1 MDPKALNQSLSAP
14 TLRRTTDPIRPR
26 PIMPWGRVIVYGLSA
41 GFLGVAAMTVSE
53 KVEQFFTGRP
63 NSYVP
68 AKTLAALLGV
78 TPQSD
83 QQLWGLN
90 MTMHY
95 GQGAAA
101 AVIRAVASYSLGM
114 RGPFTDFMFMGV
126 RLLIDQT
133 LENWTGVG
141 ALPWTWPVDEQVVDL
156 LHKGVFAF
164 ATGYLVDWWIQ

>member
-1 MDPKALNQSLSAP
+1 MDPKASDNLPVTSM
-14 TLRRTTDPIRPR
+14 RRTTDPIRPR
-26 PIMPWGRVIVYGLSA
+26 AIMPWGTVIVCGLSA
-41 GFLGVAAMTVSE
+41 GFLGVAAMTVGE
-53 KVEQFFTGRP
+53 KIEQFFTGRP
-63 NSYVP
+63 SSYVP
-68 AKTLAALLGV
+68 AKTLATLIGV
-78 TPQSD
+78 SPRND

-90 MTMHY
+90 MAMHY

-101 AVIRAVASYSLGM
+101 AIIRAAASYSFGM

-141 ALPWTWPVDEQVVDL
+141 ALPWTLPVKEQVVDL

-164 ATGYLVDWWIQ
+164 VTGYLVDWWIR